1 MIAIFSYPDEES
13 TNKVIEWLNY
23 YNCSFKRIHLQNED
37 FKNIEVHLT
46 KKAKN
51 IVLKLSDGTT
61 LNFNDISCFFFRGIE
76 FENTKVENDTHLP
89 DHILGKYLTYEFT
102 SLVNYFYSNI
112 NKNSVGWIHN
122 DCLNKLIQIHI
133 ASEVG
138 LSISK
143 TLITN
148 SKKSVSKYFD
158 KKKVITKAIQENI
171 AINTT
176 DEIFL
181 QRVQKIEVASLKDSF
196 FPSLFQKEIAKNY
209 EIRTFYLDE
218 KCYSIAIISPSK
230 KSDGIDMRDHY
241 QTNIFEPYK
250 LPRQIELKLVQL
262 MKKLDLTSGSI
273 DLIKGNDGQYYFLEV
288 NPVGQYDWVSVYGGY
303 DLDQKIAFYLNEKEK
318 KHSNETKRH

>member
-23 YNCSFKRIHLQNED
+23 YNCNFKRIHLQDED
-37 FKNIEVHLT
+37 FKNIEIHLT
-46 KKAKN
+46 EKTKS
-51 IVLKLSDGTT
+51 ILLKLSDGTT

-89 DHILGKYLTYEFT
+89 DTILTKYLNYEFL

-122 DCLNKLIQIHI
+122 DCLNKLIQIDVAI
-133 ASEVG
+133 EVG
-138 LSISK
+138 LSISE

-171 AINTT
+171 AINTI
-176 DEIFL
+176 DEMYI
-181 QRVQKIEVASLKDSF
+181 QRVQKVELESLKENF
-196 FPSLFQKEIAKNY
+196 FPSLFQQEISKNY
-209 EIRTFYLDE
+209 EIRTFYLDK
-218 KCYSIAIISPSK
+218 KCYSIAIISPTK
-230 KSDGIDMRDHY
+230 KNDGIDMRDHY
-241 QTNIFEPYK
+241 GTNIFEPYK
-250 LPRQIELKLVQL
+250 LPEKVEHKLVNL
-262 MKKLDLTSGSI
+262 MGRLDLTSGSI

-303 DLDQKIAFYLNEKEK
+303 DLDQKIAYYLNEKEK
-318 KHSNETKRH
+318 KHLHETNRH